1 MTLRTFYLRAE
12 KIDIPT
18 GFNIYP
24 MTTDKGKSIAVVQP
38 TEKEVQQQ
46 EQIAPLTH
54 TDQGLRKILGGNTD
68 YWKLD
73 GDYAMRVH
81 KRPRKA
87 LFTPHNSG
95 CPIPE
100 GELDD
105 WRLTIIN
112 RQGQQQEQLQENP
125 TQLSK
130 QELQRRLEGD
140 NWTGETR
147 FRRKIT
153 PTRRATSKITPTR
166 QSSQPQRLMDTPPTR
181 SKIQLR
187 APQKIW
193 RPKAAPS
200 TNLDTTQ
207 PKETIHRPLAAQ
219 EDNQDYWERQ
229 GEHWIRHHTTLRTTL
244 FTPTDG
250 PGHPPINTLEPHRT
264 TITHNNFG
272 EVSQR
277 KDDWTVMGN
286 AALPFQW
293 KGTTRFTVKK
303 DYEYIQENHDE
314 EQQHEHHEAH
324 RARGLRQPQ
333 QPTPQQIAEHNLT
346 HLPYRNW
353 CPICVQGKGRQDNYK
368 KQQSRQPVIQV
379 DFAYIKSQQDPKT
392 TPVLTAVDV
401 TTQLCMAVLVPDK
414 SSMMDYMINNLQAFI
429 FERGRTQG
437 ILQSDNEDTLNA
449 LLKATAAKVGTMS
462 VRHSPSYS
470 SNSQGS
476 VERLHRTLLGQI
488 RVVKAQ
494 VESNYSMTMSTK
506 HCLLPWIVRHAAWT
520 VNRYVIH
527 SDGYTSF
534 ERRWGRN
541 YERAI
546 CEFGETLLYLPPQ
559 HKKLPKADLRM
570 QKCIWLGKVSE
581 TGQNYVAT
589 ESGVQKVRT
598 VRRLQPDFRHDLAL
612 LNKVSGTPWAPRRN
626 TFRNTVGYATTTVR
640 EKKVHSRFWTTDE
653 CDGRHRCRTRNK
665 TTTHYTTSTTSI
677 YIDVK
682 FTTTTG

>member
-1 MTLRTFYLRAE
+1 M
-12 KIDIPT
+12 
-18 GFNIYP
+18 
-24 MTTDKGKSIAVVQP
+24 
-38 TEKEVQQQ
+38 
-46 EQIAPLTH
+46 
-54 TDQGLRKILGGNTD
+54 
-68 YWKLD
+68 
-73 GDYAMRVH
+73 
-81 KRPRKA
+81 
-87 LFTPHNSG
+87 TPHN
-95 CPIPE
+95 
-100 GELDD
+100 
-105 WRLTIIN
+105 
-112 RQGQQQEQLQENP
+112 
-125 TQLSK
+125 
-130 QELQRRLEGD
+130 QRRQSTD
-140 NWTGETR
+140 HSQHTRTTKTTGKDKVNTGY
-147 FRRKIT
+147 
-153 PTRRATSKITPTR
+153 
-166 QSSQPQRLMDTPPTR
+166 
-181 SKIQLR
+181 
-187 APQKIW
+187 
-193 RPKAAPS
+193 
-200 TNLDTTQ
+200 DTTQ
-207 PKETIHRPLAAQ
+207 RLEQLSSLQQMDQDIHQSTHLSLTELQ
-219 EDNQDYWERQ
+219 SLT
-229 GEHWIRHHTTLRTTL
+229 TTLEKFR
-244 FTPTDG
+244 
-250 PGHPPINTLEPHRT
+250 
-264 TITHNNFG
+264 
-272 EVSQR
+272 
-277 KDDWTVMGN
+277 N
-286 AALPFQW
+286 AKMTGQSWATQHYHFNG

-414 SSMMDYMINNLQAFI
+414 ASMMDYMVNNLQAFI
-429 FERGRTQG
+429 FECGRTQG

-476 VERLHRTLLGQI
+476 VERLYRTLLGQI

-559 HKKLPKADLRM
+559 HKKLPNLKDPLSLKIAS
-570 QKCIWLGKVSE
+570 QKF
-581 TGQNYVAT
+581 
-589 ESGVQKVRT
+589 
-598 VRRLQPDFRHDLAL
+598 RLQSCAE
-612 LNKVSGTPWAPRRN
+612 S
-626 TFRNTVGYATTTVR
+626 
-640 EKKVHSRFWTTDE
+640 
-653 CDGRHRCRTRNK
+653 
-665 TTTHYTTSTTSI
+665 
-677 YIDVK
+677 K
-682 FTTTTG
+682 FL

>member
-1 MTLRTFYLRAE
+1 
-12 KIDIPT
+12 
-18 GFNIYP
+18 
-24 MTTDKGKSIAVVQP
+24 
-38 TEKEVQQQ
+38 
-46 EQIAPLTH
+46 
-54 TDQGLRKILGGNTD
+54 
-68 YWKLD
+68 
-73 GDYAMRVH
+73 
-81 KRPRKA
+81 
-87 LFTPHNSG
+87 
-95 CPIPE
+95 
-100 GELDD
+100 
-105 WRLTIIN
+105 
-112 RQGQQQEQLQENP
+112 
-125 TQLSK
+125 
-130 QELQRRLEGD
+130 
-140 NWTGETR
+140 
-147 FRRKIT
+147 
-153 PTRRATSKITPTR
+153 
-166 QSSQPQRLMDTPPTR
+166 MDTPPTR

-207 PKETIHRPLAAQ
+207 PKETIHRPLTAQ

-229 GEHWIRHHTTLRTTL
+229 GEYWIRHHTTLRTTL
-244 FTPTDG
+244 FTPADG
-250 PGHPPINTLEPHRT
+250 PGHPPISTLEPHRT
-264 TITHNNFG
+264 TITHNHFG

-277 KDDWTVMGN
+277 KDDWTVIGN

-324 RARGLRQPQ
+324 RAIGLRQPQ
-333 QPTPQQIAEHNLT
+333 QPTLQQIAQHNLT

-368 KQQSRQPVIQV
+368 KQQSRQPIIQV

-392 TPVLTAVDV
+392 IPVLTAVDV

-414 SSMMDYMINNLQAFI
+414 PSMMDYMINNLQAFI
-429 FERGRTQG
+429 VECGRTQG

-449 LLKATAAKVGTMS
+449 LLKATASKVGSMT

-506 HCLLPWIVRHAAWT
+506 HYLLPWIAGYAAWT
-520 VNRYVIH
+520 ANRYVIH

-541 YERAI
+541 YERAV
-546 CEFGETLLYLPPQ
+546 CEFCETLCLPSTTTQETSKSRPTDAEM
-559 HKKLPKADLRM
+559 HLARKSFRNRRKLRRNGIRRTK
-570 QKCIWLGKVSE
+570 STNSTE
-581 TGQNYVAT
+581 TTTGLQIRP
-589 ESGVQKVRT
+589 RT
-598 VRRLQPDFRHDLAL
+598 VEQSFRHTMGTTTEHLQPI
-612 LNKVSGTPWAPRRN
+612 V
-626 TFRNTVGYATTTVR
+626 RNTVGYTTTTVR
-640 EKKVHSRFWTTDE
+640 EKKVHARFRTTNE
-653 CDGRHRCRTRNK
+653 R
-665 TTTHYTTSTTSI
+665 Y
-677 YIDVK
+677 
-682 FTTTTG
+682 